1 MAKKGTTQQ
10 RYSTEFKIG
19 VIMDMRDNHM
29 SYSETVRKYSRQNQV
44 ASGGNGGGIYVTPVG
59 NDVSVDIISG
69 TIQENSSDRVGG
81 GICVEITQKSG
92 NAKANVKVG
101 KIGGSDDSPSISNN
115 HTIIMGGGLYAKGTN
130 ASVTINSG
138 TIMNNTISG
147 YVKNPNVAN
156 ELGMVTLNGG
166 NVTHVEVTYDNN
178 AIYLGHPDM
187 HDSWVQNIVTDTRS
201 TMVVPEDV
209 DFTPLTNLNYR
220 FTGWNSRPDG
230 KGTTYTPGQEM
241 NLSNGLTL
249 YAQWSIGN

>member
-1 MAKKGTTQQ
+1 
-10 RYSTEFKIG
+10 
-19 VIMDMRDNHM
+19 
-29 SYSETVRKYSRQNQV
+29 
-44 ASGGNGGGIYVTPVG
+44 
-59 NDVSVDIISG
+59 
-69 TIQENSSDRVGG
+69 
-81 GICVEITQKSG
+81 
-92 NAKANVKVG
+92 
-101 KIGGSDDSPSISNN
+101 
-115 HTIIMGGGLYAKGTN
+115 
-130 ASVTINSG
+130 
-138 TIMNNTISG
+138 MNNTISG

-187 HDSWVQNIVTDTRS
+187 YDYWVQNIVTDTRS